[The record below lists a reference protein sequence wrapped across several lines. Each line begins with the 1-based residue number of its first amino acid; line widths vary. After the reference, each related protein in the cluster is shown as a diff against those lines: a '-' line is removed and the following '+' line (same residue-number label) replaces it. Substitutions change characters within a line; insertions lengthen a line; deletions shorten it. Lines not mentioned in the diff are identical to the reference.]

1 MTMRNQENLLVAP
14 DPDEINQG
22 IQELETFANRNVLL
36 TPDTVEEVPFHIR
49 MGTTTKTTLKEN
61 PEDND

>member
-1 MTMRNQENLLVAP
+1 MRNQETLPVTP

-36 TPDTVEEVPFHIR
+36 TPDTVEEVPFRIR
-49 MGTTTKTTLKEN
+49 VGVTKTTMTEN
-61 PEDND
+61 PEDED